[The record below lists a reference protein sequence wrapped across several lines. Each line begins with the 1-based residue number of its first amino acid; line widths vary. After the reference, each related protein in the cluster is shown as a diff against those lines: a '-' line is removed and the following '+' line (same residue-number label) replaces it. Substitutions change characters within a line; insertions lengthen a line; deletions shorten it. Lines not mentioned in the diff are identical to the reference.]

1 MRVFTFKNLSYY
13 LFIFQDQTQMTVT
26 GESLSESLRSNGLKI
41 SSVNTWMKVIDLP
54 QNIETSTLSCKFNGE
69 DLVFTAEYKTLS
81 IPVNIQ

>member
-1 MRVFTFKNLSYY
+1 MKLFTFKNLSYY

-26 GESLSESLRSNGLKI
+26 GESLSESMRPNGLKI

-54 QNIETSTLSCKFNGE
+54 ENIETSTLSCKFNGE